1 MYTALV
7 RELCEAIENFR
18 IPEEKR
24 IACAYRIKPDL
35 NGSFFPSET
44 GWGTYMS
51 RSEELATKYES
62 GYVINADITDFYNQ
76 IYTHR
81 VQNLVED
88 AGEGALDEQ
97 ANSLEPFLMG
107 LNKKTSRGIP
117 VGPGPSII
125 LADIDNKIQTYTS
138 DFVRY
143 VDDMRLF
150 FENQED
156 AVFALHELT
165 DYLYSYHRLTFSGE
179 KTNIF
184 STSDFRDRHLM
195 DENREERVALV
206 SRAEELAIGKMDDRL
221 SEIGPYDEDFDYE
234 QEKQELLDELMSS
247 EHFALLTG
255 TYKDLF
261 DQAVTSPRIDL
272 QLLRHLLRKAAKYRI
287 RNIAPLTMEH
297 LTMEHFEK
305 LLPII
310 RGVVI
315 YLKQVLN
322 NEFVITNKQHFEKIL
337 SAYYMRLPFV
347 NLWISHLLQD
357 SSFREVNLPE
367 KLEVVLGIR
376 SQAQIALRNQDRT

>member
-1 MYTALV
+1 
-7 RELCEAIENFR
+7 
-18 IPEEKR
+18 
-24 IACAYRIKPDL
+24 
-35 NGSFFPSET
+35 
-44 GWGTYMS
+44 
-51 RSEELATKYES
+51 
-62 GYVINADITDFYNQ
+62 
-76 IYTHR
+76 
-81 VQNLVED
+81 
-88 AGEGALDEQ
+88 
-97 ANSLEPFLMG
+97 
-107 LNKKTSRGIP
+107 
-117 VGPGPSII
+117 
-125 LADIDNKIQTYTS
+125 
-138 DFVRY
+138 
-143 VDDMRLF
+143 MRLS

-195 DENREERVALV
+195 DENREERFALV

-272 QLLRHLLRKAAKYRI
+272 QMLRHLLRKAAKYRI

-297 LTMEHFEK
+297 FEK

-310 RGVVI
+310 RRVVI
-315 YLKQVLN
+315 SLKQTPV
-322 NEFVITNKQHFEKIL
+322 
-337 SAYYMRLPFV
+337 R
-347 NLWISHLLQD
+347 
-357 SSFREVNLPE
+357 
-367 KLEVVLGIR
+367 
-376 SQAQIALRNQDRT
+376 